1 MPILIMALL
10 ALIIFGLI
18 GILLTAATVLEHRK
32 HAHAVPGGTA
42 HSYHRGDLR
51 RCLLPQTE
59 TSVARVVAE
68 GQARGIRR

>member
-32 HAHAVPGGTA
+32 QAHAVPGGRTHSVTTA
-42 HSYHRGDLR
+42 V
-51 RCLLPQTE
+51 
-59 TSVARVVAE
+59 TSGVASSLKPKHP
-68 GQARGIRR
+68 